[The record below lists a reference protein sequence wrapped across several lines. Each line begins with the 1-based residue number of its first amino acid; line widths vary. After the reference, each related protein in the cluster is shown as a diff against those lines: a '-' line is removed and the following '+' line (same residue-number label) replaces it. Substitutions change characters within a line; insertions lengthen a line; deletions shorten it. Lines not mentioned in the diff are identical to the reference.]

1 MRKTVVITGATSG
14 IGKELVK
21 IFANDFNVLASYRN
35 ENLVENAD
43 NVEYFYMDMTN
54 RDSIEN
60 AANFIKSKTDKI
72 DILINVAGCV
82 IAGPM
87 EQIECDSLREQ
98 FEVNTFSHF
107 EFSQK
112 LIPVLENSKI
122 INISSMSSFGHFPF
136 IGPYGASKRA
146 LDILFNAFAIE
157 NHKNI
162 KVVSIKPGVIATPLW
177 QKSVDKNEK
186 NLSNCVG
193 YEKEME
199 FMKANALKNSQKG
212 LAVEK
217 VAKFVYKVAN
227 KKNPKS
233 SYTIGKDAK
242 VAQILSL
249 FPQDLVN
256 KIVKFG
262 MKVRIK

>member
-122 INISSMSSFGHFPF
+122 
-136 IGPYGASKRA
+136 
-146 LDILFNAFAIE
+146 
-157 NHKNI
+157 
-162 KVVSIKPGVIATPLW
+162 T
-177 QKSVDKNEK
+177 
-186 NLSNCVG
+186 NCCNWNVG
-193 YEKEME
+193 YSIVV
-199 FMKANALKNSQKG
+199 ALNRRKWRS
-212 LAVEK
+212 
-217 VAKFVYKVAN
+217 
-227 KKNPKS
+227 
-233 SYTIGKDAK
+233 I
-242 VAQILSL
+242 
-249 FPQDLVN
+249 
-256 KIVKFG
+256 
-262 MKVRIK
+262 